1 MINRTL
7 LLGNGLNRAIDK
19 DRSSW
24 SNLLMKLEK
33 LSDIPIANFE
43 NKPLPLVFEQLR
55 LNDMYVGKNP
65 SHLLESVSRI
75 LSIYRENKL
84 EEIYSKITKNVLS
97 TNYTHISFF
106 CHEKKTQHP

>member
-75 LSIYRENKL
+75 LL
-84 EEIYSKITKNVLS
+84 
-97 TNYTHISFF
+97 
-106 CHEKKTQHP
+106 